1 VASERRKAM
10 ELIQRCLSFLKN
22 RKLSAGWNSWLAS
35 AAEQRKAVAVLT
47 SARRGLLHLMH
58 GKLTAGWNSWVAMA
72 AERRKALGLL
82 QSCLSF
88 LKNRKLAPAFMSWLA
103 ALESEESA
111 RIARA
116 VRHLMHRE
124 LSLGW
129 VSWHAQWQEVVRK
142 RSSASRGLLHLIHGK
157 LSAGWLSWAAMAAE
171 QRDAIDRQASTR
183 SVLLHLANRK
193 LSFGWNSWVAM
204 AAARRRP
211 LELVRRGLGFLV
223 NRKLAL
229 AFMSWMGTIE
239 EEASNRP

>member
-1 VASERRKAM
+1 MVWHEGRAQEGEGRVALLEQQQKAQ
-10 ELIQRCLSFLKN
+10 EVR
-22 RKLSAGWNSWLAS
+22 A
-35 AAEQRKAVAVLT
+35 
-47 SARRGLLHLMH
+47 SARRGLLHM
-58 GKLTAGWNSWVAMA
+58 M
-72 AERRKALGLL
+72 
-82 QSCLSF
+82 
-88 LKNRKLAPAFMSWLA
+88 NR
-103 ALESEESA
+103 
-111 RIARA
+111 
-116 VRHLMHRE
+116 
-124 LSLGW
+124 
-129 VSWHAQWQEVVRK
+129 
-142 RSSASRGLLHLIHGK
+142 K